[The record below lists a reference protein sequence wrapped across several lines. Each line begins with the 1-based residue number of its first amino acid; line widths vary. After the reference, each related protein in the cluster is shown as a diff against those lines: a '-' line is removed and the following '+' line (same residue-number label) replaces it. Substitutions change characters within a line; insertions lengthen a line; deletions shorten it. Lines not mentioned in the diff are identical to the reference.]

1 MDEPIKIETW
11 DQIKKLREEK
21 GISLFSLAEKMRLSQ
36 ERIDYLEAGDFSKAD
51 PIITKLQI
59 KHYCQHVGLEYEEIL
74 KLSGLS
80 QPPTDIPAVP
90 LGDSIKIKKTRSYRG
105 RKKEPS
111 KILIYS
117 VIVVGVVG
125 AIFLL
130 NLIATNLNLTSDVFD
145 MTEEQTTALDNPGEQ
160 KDSSAFKPSLPQ
172 AVKEDVATDVM
183 EGLSLYH
190 SRNISFP
197 LKIDIFPMETLSYR
211 HEISGYN
218 PREDFI
224 MKKTPKSLLFNRP
237 GRMIFYNTQNTR
249 FVAAGF
255 AFREENISRI
265 VFVVNE
271 DRELKIYTK

>member
-1 MDEPIKIETW
+1 MDDPIKIETW
-11 DQIKKLREEK
+11 DQVKKLREEK
-21 GISLFSLAEKMRLSQ
+21 GISLFSLAEKMRLPQ
-36 ERIDYLEAGDFSKAD
+36 ERIDYLEAGDFSNAD

-111 KILIYS
+111 KALIYMI
-117 VIVVGVVG
+117 IVAGVVG

-130 NLIATNLNLTSDVFD
+130 NWIASNLNLTSDVFE
-145 MTEEQTTALDNPGEQ
+145 MTEEQASALDTPTDS
-160 KDSSAFKPSLPQ
+160 KDSSSFRPVLPQ
-172 AVKEDVATDVM
+172 AVKEEGIADVL
-183 EGLSLYH
+183 EGMSLYH
-190 SRNISFP
+190 RRNVSFP
-197 LKIDIFPMETLSYR
+197 LKIDIFPKETISYR
-211 HEISGYN
+211 HEISGQN

-224 MKKTPKSLLFNRP
+224 MKNTPKSLFFNRP
-237 GRMIFYNTQNTR
+237 GRMIFYNTQNSR

-255 AFREENISRI
+255 AFREEDISRI